1 MIGNEIVE
9 WGLIGNS
16 SIDKYSF
23 APVMWTSLF
32 RYLGLPVIYKV
43 IHTDDI
49 YLLQKQYDEEIVK
62 MGAMGFN
69 VAMPWKNWAFAQCDW
84 TSASLK
90 RNRTV
95 NTIFKRQRAVFCSNT
110 DAFDIELNASHAA
123 VMKDA
128 VLEYYLKKQEVAQY

>member
-1 MIGNEIVE
+1 
-9 WGLIGNS
+9 
-16 SIDKYSF
+16 
-23 APVMWTSLF
+23 MWTLLF
-32 RYLGLPVIYKV
+32 RYLGLQVIYKV

-49 YLLQKQYDEEIVK
+49 YLLQKHYDEEIVK

-69 VAMPWKNWAFAQCDW
+69 VAMLWKNWAFAQCDW

-95 NTIFKRQRAVFCSNT
+95 NTIFKRQRAVFGSNT
-110 DAFDIELNASHAA
+110 DAFDIELSASHAA

-128 VLEYYLKKQEVAQY
+128 VLEYYLKNRR

>member
-1 MIGNEIVE
+1 
-9 WGLIGNS
+9 
-16 SIDKYSF
+16 
-23 APVMWTSLF
+23 MWTSLF

-69 VAMPWKNWAFAQCDW
+69 IAMPWKNWAFAQCGW

-90 RNRTV
+90 RSRAV
-95 NTIFKRQRAVFCSNT
+95 NTIFKRQCAV
-110 DAFDIELNASHAA
+110 AA
-123 VMKDA
+123 PIPTALVS
-128 VLEYYLKKQEVAQY
+128 